1 MQVEKI
7 RVEIN
12 DDTATFILLS
22 FGTIVQKWT
31 MSKEAAAALCDD
43 LLAALLGK

>member
-12 DDTATFILLS
+12 DDTATFRLLS
-22 FGTIVQKWT
+22 FGKVVQEWT
-31 MSKEAAAALCDD
+31 MSKESAGALCDD

>member
-1 MQVEKI
+1 MEKI

-12 DDTATFILLS
+12 DDTATFRLLS
-22 FGTIVQKWT
+22 FEGKVVQEWT
-31 MSKEAAAALCDD
+31 MSKESAGALCDD